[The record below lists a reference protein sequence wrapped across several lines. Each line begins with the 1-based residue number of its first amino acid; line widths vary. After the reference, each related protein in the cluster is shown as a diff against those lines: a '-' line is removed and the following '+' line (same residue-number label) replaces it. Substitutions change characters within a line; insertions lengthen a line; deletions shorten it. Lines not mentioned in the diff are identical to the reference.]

1 MDGDT
6 AQYAIIYLTMIE
18 VDKVKLEELTK
29 NNEKV
34 FIYFYSEWHK
44 YAKMMLPTLEKLS
57 GDIDIPIAI
66 CNIDYNYNLGK
77 EHKVRGL
84 PTFSL
89 IKNGEIVKNDSLVQS
104 YDWIRDYIVE

>member
-1 MDGDT
+1 MRYVIT
-6 AQYAIIYLTMIE
+6 YLKMIE
-18 VDKVKLEELTK
+18 VDKNKLEELVRD
-29 NNEKV
+29 NEKV
-34 FIYFYSEWHK
+34 FVYFYSEWHD
-44 YAKMMLPTLEKLS
+44 YAKMMLTTLEKLS

-89 IKNGEIVKNDSLVQS
+89 IKEGEIVKNDSLVRS
-104 YDWIRDYIVE
+104 YDWIRNYIVG